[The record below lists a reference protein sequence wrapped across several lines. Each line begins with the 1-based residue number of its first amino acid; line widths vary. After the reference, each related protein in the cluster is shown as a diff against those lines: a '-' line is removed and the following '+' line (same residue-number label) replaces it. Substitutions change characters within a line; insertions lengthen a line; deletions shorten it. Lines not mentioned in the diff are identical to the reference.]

1 MADST
6 QRLIRDLFDAASELP
21 VPERQA
27 WVEARAQ
34 GNAEVV
40 SNVMRLLRAA
50 NASGQGFMAEP
61 AFKRESPALEEGM
74 MIGPYR
80 VLRELGSGGM
90 GVVYLTMRSDEVY
103 RRLAALKVIRPELR
117 ANPLKDRF
125 LRERE
130 ILAGLDHPNIA
141 RIIDGGT
148 TPNGLPY
155 FVMDYVDGQPLD
167 EYCRNTRATLDQ
179 RLNLFRQTCDA
190 VEYLHENNVLHRDLK
205 PANILVTHNGQVKLL
220 DFGVSKLGFSKVGFD
235 SKATTGMPVLT
246 AGYASPEQ
254 ITSKVVTAASDIY
267 SLGVVLYELLTG
279 VRPLKLDSKN
289 LPEVLETIT
298 NQLPPRPSS
307 QHPLP
312 EEADPG
318 HLLAAMRPKL
328 AGDLDCILL
337 MALRKEPIRRYASAA
352 AFAEDIE
359 RFQKGLP
366 VSARGDGTAYL
377 VGKTV
382 RRHRMRIAALI
393 LIGISL
399 AGGGVAAWQALS
411 YRSELDAIRGELGVV
426 KSHETQ
432 YRTLPPAEA
441 HALMQRDL
449 NHLSKEIETK
459 TPAILKNK
467 LAPQAVTQ
475 QLMQQSL
482 TYFADTQS
490 STGNDPGTVAA
501 LGRAY
506 LAVAQTQWSS
516 DHASLNDPAEAARTC
531 ISALKALSSTED
543 LTKNPEVLQ
552 TLGQIKATLEAN
564 PATRQQDSQG
574 SQ

>member
-21 VPERQA
+21 AAERQA
-27 WVEARAQ
+27 WVEVRAG

-40 SNVMRLLRAA
+40 ASVMRLLRAA
-50 NASGQGFMAEP
+50 SASGQGFMAEP
-61 AFKRESPALEEGM
+61 AFKRESPPLQEGM

-90 GVVYLTMRSDEVY
+90 GVVYLAMRADEVY
-103 RRLAALKVIRPELR
+103 RRLVALKVIRPELR

-130 ILAGLDHPNIA
+130 ILAQLDHPNIA
-141 RIIDGGT
+141 RIVDGGA

-155 FVMDYVDGQPLD
+155 FVMDYVEGQPLD
-167 EYCRNTRATLDQ
+167 EYCRATRATLDQ

-190 VEYLHENNVLHRDLK
+190 VDYLHENNVLHRDLK

-235 SKATTGMPVLT
+235 SGATTGMPVLT

-254 ITSKVVTAASDIY
+254 ITSKTVTAASDIY
-267 SLGVVLYELLTG
+267 SLGVILYELLTG

-289 LPEVLETIT
+289 LPEILETIT
-298 NQLPPRPSS
+298 NQQPLRPSS
-307 QHPLP
+307 LQPLP
-312 EEADPG
+312 VEADPD
-318 HLLAAMRPKL
+318 HLLAAIRPRL
-328 AGDLDCILL
+328 SGDLDCILL
-337 MALRKEPIRRYASAA
+337 MALRKEPVRRYASAA

-359 RFQKGLP
+359 RFQKKLP
-366 VSARGDGTAYL
+366 VAARGDGAAYL
-377 VGKTV
+377 VRKTV
-382 RRHRMRIAALI
+382 WRHRMRIAALI
-393 LIGISL
+393 LIAISL
-399 AGGGVAAWQALS
+399 IGGGVAAWQAFS
-411 YRSELDAIRGELGVV
+411 YRSELEAIRGELNMV

-432 YRTLPPAEA
+432 YRTLPQAEA
-441 HALMQRDL
+441 HALMQHDL
-449 NHLSKEIETK
+449 NHLSTEFETRA
-459 TPAILKNK
+459 PAILKSK
-467 LAPQAVTQ
+467 LVPQAMTR
-475 QLMQQSL
+475 QLVQQSL

-490 STGNDPGTVAA
+490 SAGEDPGTVAA

-506 LAVAQTQWSS
+506 LAIAHTQWSS

-531 ISALKALSSTED
+531 VSALKALTSADELS
-543 LTKNPEVLQ
+543 KSPEVLQ
-552 TLGQIKATLEAN
+552 ALGQIKASLEAN
-564 PATRQQDSQG
+564 PASRQQDMQG
-574 SQ
+574 TP